1 MQNRGSVLMS
11 SLPDK
16 PWVEYTPNSG
26 TDLAKLV
33 IEVLDAQKRYFKTR
47 KQEDLIASK
56 QLEKELRDKS
66 NAILETA

>member
-1 MQNRGSVLMS
+1 MLVS

-26 TDLAKLV
+26 PDLAKLV

-56 QLEKELRDKS
+56 QLEKELRDKA
-66 NAILETA
+66 NRILETA